1 MTLTVNILYKGE
13 NGNVKKFAEEMISLG
28 IIDKVRKEEGNISY
42 NYYYPLASDDTLLL
56 IDKWESVEALNLHH
70 KSDMMRDIARL
81 RDKYNLKMEVS
92 QYIDYDSSNND
103 FETVIRKRTAV
114 RKFSS
119 LVPSSEKINKILEA
133 GRIAPTAKNLQPIK
147 IYVVK
152 DISNIKKIDKVT
164 PCRYNA
170 PIVLIICGD
179 KDNSYVKGDYPIYQ
193 IDASIVAT
201 HIMLEATNVG
211 VDNIWIENF
220 DNEVLKKEFNLPSNL
235 EPVCLIPLG
244 YKSSDCPIN
253 INHNKRKSIEEIVEY
268 I

>member
-1 MTLTVNILYKGE
+1 MDFKFWFSDNNSLKYTKSNPWYFIWLINISTSLILVPFSIKIILPLLILFFIVAMLLF
-13 NGNVKKFAEEMISLG
+13 VK
-28 IIDKVRKEEGNISY
+28 IIDGLTSKYSFFWHWLILTGELIRHIFVLRFCELS
-42 NYYYPLASDDTLLL
+42 LLSKL
-56 IDKWESVEALNLHH
+56 
-70 KSDMMRDIARL
+70 
-81 RDKYNLKMEVS
+81 
-92 QYIDYDSSNND
+92 
-103 FETVIRKRTAV
+103 

-119 LVPSSEKINKILEA
+119 LVPSLEKINKILEA

-220 DNEVLKKEFNLPSNL
+220 DNEILKKR
-235 EPVCLIPLG
+235 V
-244 YKSSDCPIN
+244 
-253 INHNKRKSIEEIVEY
+253 
-268 I
+268 